1 MTRMP
6 ITQRSGRLETKKAYN
21 KAKMKIVFM
30 GTPAFAARSLQKLI
44 DEGYEIPLVV
54 TQPDRKGNRNK
65 VILSEVR
72 QLALEHGIETAQP
85 VRIKKDPEL
94 IERIAALEPDM
105 IVVAAFGQILPQ
117 SVLDIPKLGCINVH
131 GSLLPKLRGASPM
144 HAAIL
149 EGLDESGITIMRME
163 AGLDTGDMISKVSCD
178 IKGKDFTEVSGILA
192 EAGAELLAETIP
204 HIADGTAVYEK
215 QNDSEATYAGM
226 MKKTDGFT
234 DFDEAAEM
242 VERKIRAFIEWPAC
256 YSYLDGQQIKFYKA
270 EVLAED
276 PDGEPGTVSGTD
288 KKSYTINCRS
298 GKLRV
303 FEQQLQ
309 GKKRMSA
316 GDFMRGHKLAHGDR
330 FGAEEGL

>member
-1 MTRMP
+1 
-6 ITQRSGRLETKKAYN
+6 
-21 KAKMKIVFM
+21 M
-30 GTPAFAARSLQKLI
+30 GTPAFAAYSLQKLI
-44 DEGYEIPLVV
+44 DEGYDIPLVV
-54 TQPDRKGNRNK
+54 TQPDRKGNRNRM
-65 VILSEVR
+65 ILSEVK

-85 VRIKKDPEL
+85 ARIRKDPGL
-94 IERIAALEPDM
+94 IERIAEIAPDM

-117 SVLDIPKLGCINVH
+117 SVLDIPRLGCINVH

-192 EAGAELLAETIP
+192 KAGADLLAETIP

-215 QNDSEATYAGM
+215 QDDSLASYAGM
-226 MKKTDGFT
+226 MKKEDGFT
-234 DFDEAAEM
+234 DFDEPAELI
-242 VERKIRAFIEWPAC
+242 ERKIRAFIEWPAC
-256 YSYLDGQQIKFYKA
+256 YSYLHGQQIKFYKA
-270 EVLAED
+270 EVLPEG
-276 PDGEPGTVSGTD
+276 PDGEPGTLSSTD
-288 KKSYTINCRS
+288 KKSYTVNCRS
-298 GKLRV
+298 GKLRIL
-303 FEQQLQ
+303 EQQLQ

-316 GDFMRGHKLAHGDR
+316 ADFMRGHSLSPGDR

>member
-1 MTRMP
+1 
-6 ITQRSGRLETKKAYN
+6 
-21 KAKMKIVFM
+21 MKIVFM
-30 GTPAFAARSLQKLI
+30 GTPAFAACSLQKLI
-44 DEGYEIPLVV
+44 EEGYEIPLVV

-65 VILSEVR
+65 MILSEVK

-85 VRIKKDPEL
+85 ARIRKEPEV
-94 IERIAALEPDM
+94 IERIAATEPDM

-117 SVLDIPKLGCINVH
+117 SVLDIPRLGCINVH

-192 EAGAELLAETIP
+192 KAGAELLAETIV

-215 QNDSEATYAGM
+215 QDDSEATYAGM
-226 MKKTDGFT
+226 MKKTDGYT
-234 DFDEAAEM
+234 DFDESAVM

-270 EVLAED
+270 EAVDEE
-276 PDGEPGTVSGTD
+276 PDGEPGTVSSVD

-298 GKLRV
+298 GKLRIL
-303 FEQQLQ
+303 EQQLQ

-316 GDFMRGHKLAHGDR
+316 GDFMRGHKLSRGDR

>member
-1 MTRMP
+1 
-6 ITQRSGRLETKKAYN
+6 
-21 KAKMKIVFM
+21 M

>member
-1 MTRMP
+1 
-6 ITQRSGRLETKKAYN
+6 
-21 KAKMKIVFM
+21 M

-54 TQPDRKGNRNK
+54 TQPDRKGSRNK

-94 IERIAALEPDM
+94 IEKIASLEPDM

-144 HAAIL
+144 HAPIL

-215 QNDSEATYAGM
+215 QDDSEATYAGM

-256 YSYLDGQQIKFYKA
+256 YSYLDGHQIKFYKA
-270 EVLAED
+270 EALAED
-276 PDGEPGTVSGTD
+276 PDGEPGTVSVTD

-303 FEQQLQ
+303 FEQQKKK
-309 GKKRMSA
+309 KKRMSA

>member
-1 MTRMP
+1 
-6 ITQRSGRLETKKAYN
+6 
-21 KAKMKIVFM
+21 M
-30 GTPAFAARSLQKLI
+30 GTPAFAACSLQKLI

-54 TQPDRKGNRNK
+54 TQPDRKGNRNRM
-65 VILSEVR
+65 ILSEVR

-117 SVLDIPKLGCINVH
+117 SVLDIPRLGCINVH

-149 EGLDESGITIMRME
+149 EGLDVSGITIMRME

-192 EAGAELLAETIP
+192 EAGADLLAETIP

-215 QNDSEATYAGM
+215 QDDSEATYAGM

-234 DFDEAAEM
+234 DFNETAET

-270 EVLAED
+270 EALTEE
-276 PDGEPGTVSGTD
+276 PDGEPGTVSSMD
-288 KKSYTINCRS
+288 KTSYTINCRS

-303 FEQQLQ
+303 LEQQLQ